1 MKSGV
6 KTTEFWLTVAATLL
20 ASIGGV
26 FASTAWGQVALGV
39 SATLVAA
46 GYTFARTSAKNTAE
60 LAKQQ
65 QSLERTAELQLRLQR
80 TAEPKWVDGSSPVT
94 AASLNLAE
102 SESGRARVRT
112 LVAIALLGL
121 LCMGCLGPS
130 PKQTYVEGDQRT
142 YEAIAP
148 EYLAYSAADPNK
160 TESQKENDKRVIRSW
175 FLRIDAE
182 RKALLGD
189 K

>member
-1 MKSGV
+1 MKTGV
-6 KTTEFWLTVAATLL
+6 KTTEFWLTVAATVL
-20 ASIGGV
+20 ASIGSV
-26 FASTAWGQVALGV
+26 FASSAWGQVALGV
-39 SATLVAA
+39 AATLAAA

-65 QSLERTAELQLRLQR
+65 QSLERTADLQLQAQR
-80 TAEPKWVDGSSPVT
+80 EQT
-94 AASLNLAE
+94 AAMAWGLDMQTHAE
-102 SESGRARVRT
+102 DGRARVRT
-112 LVAIALLGL
+112 LVAIAA
-121 LCMGCLGPS
+121 LCLTCISCIGPS
-130 PKQTYVEGDQRT
+130 PKQTYVQGEQRT
-142 YEAIAP
+142 YEAIAS